1 MHMNI
6 GKRVKATQ
14 SIADLFETYF
24 SNGNYSASQDLDFLV
39 ELVHFFRPHKPKE
52 ERVSLESLL
61 LFLVENPI
69 EKGLFIRY
77 IHTVFANRKFSR
89 MLSDAGILK
98 DSDFIYEVKK
108 RLIAKI
114 LPFQPEKDTLEYV
127 LNQVFYLDTDTIW
140 VNHIPKTEL
149 SRLFHLLEIPDV
161 FSAAHEGTPLSEL
174 LNGMALLTQRMSGRA
189 MENDVIKMVP
199 EYDAFDSPFVAME
212 KEFLQI
218 EQQVRERTFITADN
232 LHYKQFV
239 LLHKQCVV
247 YVEKAFGN
255 SSKYGISLKVNQSLL
270 RIRQQLYRL
279 KVLMPLLVIATES
292 DKKENTIQLA
302 LKVIKYNCF
311 KNNVGKLISEST
323 QLLSYEITQHTAK
336 TGEHYI
342 TETSKEYF
350 QMLKA
355 AMGAGLVVGFLCIFK
370 VLLGKIETSYFGHAF
385 LYSMNYAFGFITI
398 FLLGYALAT
407 KQPAMTATTI
417 AKVLENGMKK
427 ANGNG
432 EKHSSFAH
440 LFARLF
446 RSQFIAF
453 VGNVFVAFPV
463 ALVGIWLIDLAFHYN
478 IAETKWQKL
487 ITDISPVASPAIFHA
502 AIAGVF
508 LFLSGIISGSV
519 SNRNKHQQVYYRI
532 EEHPFLKMTFG
543 VAKTKRFANWIE
555 NNWAG
560 VISNFW
566 FGVFMGSTAS
576 VGAFLGLDL
585 DIRHITFVSGNLA
598 LGLYGSGFHLTQT
611 MLFWGIVGIGVIG
624 FVNFIVSFSLSLGLA
639 LRSRNIPLSEIRFL
653 NKAIWTYFKKQP
665 AAFFFPVKEK

>member
-1 MHMNI
+1 MNL
-6 GKRVKATQ
+6 GKRVKARQ
-14 SIADLFETYF
+14 NIAELFENHF
-24 SNGNYSASQDLDFLV
+24 SNGNYAASQDLDFLV
-39 ELVHFFRPHKPKE
+39 DLVHFFRPHKPKE

-61 LFLVENPI
+61 LFLAENPI

-77 IHTVFANRKFSR
+77 IRNVFANRKFSR

-108 RLIAKI
+108 RLTAKI
-114 LPFQPEKDTLEYV
+114 LPFQPQKDTLEYV

-140 VNHIPKTEL
+140 VNHIPKEELHRLFRLLEL
-149 SRLFHLLEIPDV
+149 SEV
-161 FSAAHEGTPLSEL
+161 FSSAKEDTPLSEL
-174 LNGMALLTQRMSGRA
+174 LNGMGLLTQRMSGRA

-218 EQQVRERTFITADN
+218 EQQVRQTASLNSDD
-232 LHYKQFV
+232 LHYRQFV
-239 LLHKQCVV
+239 VLHRQCVE
-247 YVEKAFGN
+247 YVERAFAN
-255 SSKYGISLKVNQSLL
+255 SSKYGISIKVNQSLL

-279 KVLMPLLVIATES
+279 KVLMPLLVGTTASE
-292 DKKENTIQLA
+292 KEENLIQLA
-302 LKVIKYNCF
+302 LKLIKYNCY
-311 KNNVGKLISEST
+311 KNNVGKLINDST

-342 TETSKEYF
+342 TETPKEYF
-350 QMLKA
+350 QMLRA

-370 VLLGKIETSYFGHAF
+370 VMLGKIETSYFGHAF

-407 KQPAMTATTI
+407 KQPAMTAATI
-417 AKVLENGMKK
+417 AKALEIGMKRPNK
-427 ANGNG
+427 NG

-463 ALVGIWLIDLAFHYN
+463 ALAGIWLIDLAFHYN
-478 IAETKWQKL
+478 IAETKWPKL
-487 ITDISPVASPAIFHA
+487 IADISPIASPAIFHA

-519 SNRNKHQQVYYRI
+519 SNRNKHHQVYYRI
-532 EEHPFLKMTFG
+532 QEHPFLKMTFG
-543 VAKTKRFANWIE
+543 VDKTKRFANWIE
-555 NNWAG
+555 NNWPG

-576 VGAFLGLDL
+576 VGAFLGLDF
-585 DIRHITFVSGNLA
+585 DVRHITFVSGNLA
-598 LGLYGSGFHLTQT
+598 LGLYGADFQLTQA

>member
-1 MHMNI
+1 MNL
-6 GKRVKATQ
+6 GARVKATQ
-14 SIADLFETYF
+14 SITDLFGAYF
-24 SNGNYSASQDLDFLV
+24 GNGNYSASQDLDFLV
-39 ELVHFFRPHKPKE
+39 DLVQLFRPKKPKQE
-52 ERVSLESLL
+52 QVSLENLL

-69 EKGLFIRY
+69 EKGLFIQY
-77 IHTVFANRKFSR
+77 IQNVFAQRKFSR

-98 DSDFIYEVKK
+98 DSDFIDEVKK
-108 RLIAKI
+108 RLVAKI

-140 VNHIPKTEL
+140 VNHIPKEELHRLFQLLEL
-149 SRLFHLLEIPDV
+149 SDF
-161 FSAAHEGTPLSEL
+161 FSSANEGTPLSEVL
-174 LNGMALLTQRMSGRA
+174 SGMALLTQRMSGRA

-212 KEFLQI
+212 KEFLQM
-218 EQQVRERTFITADN
+218 EQQVRQHMFITADN
-232 LHYKQFV
+232 LHYRQFV
-239 LLHKQCVV
+239 ILHRQCVE

-279 KVLMPLLVIATES
+279 KILMPLLVVNSES
-292 DKKENTIQLA
+292 DKKENTVQLA
-302 LKVIKYNCF
+302 LKLIKYNCF
-311 KNNVGKLISEST
+311 KNNVGKLINDST
-323 QLLSYEITQHTAK
+323 QLLSYEITQHTGK

-342 TETSKEYF
+342 TETAKEYF
-350 QMLKA
+350 QMLRA

-385 LYSMNYAFGFITI
+385 LYSMNYAFGFIAI
-398 FLLGYALAT
+398 FLLGFALAT
-407 KQPAMTATTI
+407 KQPAMTAATI
-417 AKVLENGMKK
+417 AKALEKGMKK
-427 ANGNG
+427 LNKS
-432 EKHSSFAH
+432 EDKHSSFAH

-463 ALVGIWLIDLAFHYN
+463 ALAGIWLIDFGFHYN

-487 ITDISPVASPAIFHA
+487 ITDISPVDSPAIFHA

-519 SNRNKHQQVYYRI
+519 SNRNKHQRVYYRI
-532 EEHPFLKMTFG
+532 QEHPFLKMTFG
-543 VAKTKRFANWIE
+543 TEKTKRFANWIE
-555 NNWAG
+555 NNWSG

-598 LGLYGSGFHLTQT
+598 LGLYGADFHITQW
-611 MLFWGIVGIGVIG
+611 MLLWGIVGIGVIG

-653 NKAIWTYFKKQP
+653 NKAIWNYFKKQP
-665 AAFFFPVKEK
+665 FAFFFPVKEK

>member
-1 MHMNI
+1 
-6 GKRVKATQ
+6 
-14 SIADLFETYF
+14 
-24 SNGNYSASQDLDFLV
+24 
-39 ELVHFFRPHKPKE
+39 
-52 ERVSLESLL
+52 
-61 LFLVENPI
+61 
-69 EKGLFIRY
+69 
-77 IHTVFANRKFSR
+77 
-89 MLSDAGILK
+89 ML
-98 DSDFIYEVKK
+98 
-108 RLIAKI
+108 R
-114 LPFQPEKDTLEYV
+114 
-127 LNQVFYLDTDTIW
+127 
-140 VNHIPKTEL
+140 
-149 SRLFHLLEIPDV
+149 
-161 FSAAHEGTPLSEL
+161 
-174 LNGMALLTQRMSGRA
+174 
-189 MENDVIKMVP
+189 
-199 EYDAFDSPFVAME
+199 
-212 KEFLQI
+212 
-218 EQQVRERTFITADN
+218 
-232 LHYKQFV
+232 
-239 LLHKQCVV
+239 
-247 YVEKAFGN
+247 
-255 SSKYGISLKVNQSLL
+255 
-270 RIRQQLYRL
+270 
-279 KVLMPLLVIATES
+279 
-292 DKKENTIQLA
+292 
-302 LKVIKYNCF
+302 
-311 KNNVGKLISEST
+311 
-323 QLLSYEITQHTAK
+323 
-336 TGEHYI
+336 
-342 TETSKEYF
+342 
-350 QMLKA
+350 A

-427 ANGNG
+427 ANKNG

-463 ALVGIWLIDLAFHYN
+463 ALAGVWLIDLAFQYN

-555 NNWAG
+555 NNWPG

-639 LRSRNIPLSEIRFL
+639 LRSRNIPLTEIRFL
-653 NKAIWTYFKKQP
+653 NKAIWTYFQKQP